1 MTIRLDHSGQG
12 LAPLSEQEV
21 DELLLFA
28 DPDTCWSNMFQLTL
42 SETPILALEA
52 RRVSRDKP

>member
-1 MTIRLDHSGQG
+1 MWHACFHTFDGGSMFPMGTLRSGQG

-28 DPDTCWSNMFQLTL
+28 DP
-42 SETPILALEA
+42 EA
-52 RRVSRDKP
+52 W